1 VKAERRLNVDTVDEK
16 KYTITPPDFK
26 EAIAEGKD
34 FYIQFHILTH
44 EVEAQVIKIVHRYLE
59 KYDILYIKDTIITV
73 MKELINNSIKANVKR
88 LYFKLKSLDINK
100 TEDYRLGMET
110 FKEDAYQSGDDE
122 IFQRLEESNLV
133 VRISFKNTENH
144 IHINVI
150 NNIPIL
156 DSEINKINSRIKK
169 AYKYHDISDAFEDV
183 LDESEGAGLGLIMA
197 MMLFKNSG
205 LLPDSFKIYKKGDL
219 TIAALSI
226 PKDMSKTETK
236 QNITQEILKEIEE
249 IPAFPENI
257 KQIQRHCNNPEAT
270 IREIADSISRDPG
283 LTTSI
288 LKLANSAG
296 YITVK
301 KVDSIDEA
309 VKIIGLRGINT
320 LLVATGVH
328 KVIDTRYKK
337 FESVW
342 KDSYKRAYYAQKIA
356 MQLKKAKISEF
367 AYLAGLLADI
377 GKIILLSIN
386 PEQLKR
392 LKEIAG
398 NKAIE
403 DPTLLEEISLGVSH
417 STLGGLICKKWHFN
431 DSLIQAIE
439 FHHRPHVSPQE
450 VMNLVYIVY
459 LADVF
464 VEIENRKCRFEIV
477 DEDVLDFFD
486 LTDKDDFATLHS
498 ILKDTYINQLNM
510 IQNSEKS

>member
-1 VKAERRLNVDTVDEK
+1 MGNGEEK

-26 EAIAEGKD
+26 TAITEGKD
-34 FYIQFHILTH
+34 FYIQFHLIDMD
-44 EVEAQVIKIVHRYLE
+44 VEAQIIKIVHRYLE
-59 KYDILYIKDTIITV
+59 KFDILYIKDTIITV
-73 MKELINNSIKANVKR
+73 LKELINNSIKANIKR
-88 LYFKLKSLDINK
+88 LYFKLKGLDINK
-100 TEDYRLGMET
+100 TEDYRTGMET
-110 FKEDAYQSGDDE
+110 FKEDIYQSGDDE
-122 IFQRLEESNLV
+122 IFNKLEESNLV

-156 DSEINKINSRIKK
+156 DSEIMKINSRIKK
-169 AYKYHDISDAFEDV
+169 AYKYVDISDAFDDV

-205 LLPDSFKIYKKGDL
+205 LPAESFRIYRKGDL
-219 TIAALSI
+219 TIATVSI
-226 PKDMSKTETK
+226 PKDMSKGEVK
-236 QNITQEILKEIEE
+236 HNITQEILKEIEA

-257 KQIQRHCNNPEAT
+257 KEIQRHCNNPEAT

-296 YITVK
+296 YITIK

-309 VKIIGLRGINT
+309 VKIIGIRGINT

-328 KVIDTRYKK
+328 KVIDSRYKK
-337 FESVW
+337 FESIW
-342 KDSYKRAYYAQKIA
+342 KDSYKRAYYSQRIA
-356 MQLKKAKISEF
+356 SQVKKARIGEF

-377 GKIILLSIN
+377 GKIVLLSIN
-386 PEQLKR
+386 PEQLKK

-403 DPTLLEEISLGVSH
+403 DPTLLEEISLGISH
-417 STLGGLICKKWHFN
+417 SSLGGMICKKWHFN

-439 FHHRPHVSPQE
+439 YHNRPHMSPPE
-450 VMNLVYIVY
+450 VKNLVNTVY

-464 VEIENRKCRFEIV
+464 VEIENRKSRFDIV
-477 DEDVLDFFD
+477 DEDVLEFFD
-486 LTDKDDFATLHS
+486 LTDRNVFAELHS
-498 ILKDTYINQLNM
+498 SLKETYINQLNLVHG
-510 IQNSEKS
+510 EETAK